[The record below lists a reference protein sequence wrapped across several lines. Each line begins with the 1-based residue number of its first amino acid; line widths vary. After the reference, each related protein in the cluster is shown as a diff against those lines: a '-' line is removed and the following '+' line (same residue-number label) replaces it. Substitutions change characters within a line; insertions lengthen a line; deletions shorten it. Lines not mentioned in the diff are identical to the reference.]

1 MVNNPDVIV
10 QQAEAVVRFICNTDD
25 SKSEE
30 LENKMNKIVNCGY
43 GGKPFKHDVLGIL
56 TMEKLLESILNF
68 KIMDEKDYEKASKQ
82 KDVENEDAY
91 ELNSI
96 GASAVSLTD
105 DHKHSWTSEQ
115 IQEKSCNYS
124 QIS

>member
-1 MVNNPDVIV
+1 VVNNPDIIV

-30 LENKMNKIVNCGY
+30 LENKMNEIVNSGH

-56 TMEKLLESILNF
+56 TMEKLFESIFDF
-68 KIMDEKDYEKASKQ
+68 KIMDEKDYEKAAKPRHA
-82 KDVENEDAY
+82 ENGDAF

-96 GASAVSLTD
+96 GASNNS
-105 DHKHSWTSEQ
+105 
-115 IQEKSCNYS
+115 
-124 QIS
+124 